1 MKTVII
7 ATAALIGAAISAHPG
22 HASDPAALFD
32 RLTPVGAGELAGS
45 AGRAGFDQDAAN
57 LANVHGNHVGSHS
70 VTGNNTISG
79 SLSGNAGVT
88 TVFQNTGNNS
98 VFQSATSITIN
109 MR

>member
-1 MKTVII
+1 MKIATI
-7 ATAALIGAAISAHPG
+7 ATAALLGAAASAHTV
-22 HASDPAALFD
+22 HASDPAALFEG
-32 RLTPVGAGELAGS
+32 LAPVGQGELARS
-45 AGRAGFDQDAAN
+45 AGRAGFDQDSAN

-70 VTGNNTISG
+70 VTGSNSISG